1 MKTGLVLEGGAMR
14 GMYTAGVMDIMM
26 DHDIHFDGIIGV
38 SAGALF
44 GVNYLSRQRGRV
56 IRYNKKY
63 NGRKDYMGILPL
75 LKEGNIV
82 STRLAYDRVPRLFDV
97 FDNDTFKASETEF
110 YAVVTNLQ
118 NGQPEYMR
126 VKDVYEQMDVL
137 RASGSMPFVS
147 KPVQIDGQYYLDGGV
162 SDSIPFDF
170 FEKQGYDRLVVVL
183 TRDLDYRKKA
193 MSPLMI
199 EASYHKYPDFCEQL
213 KIRHEVYN
221 RSVRMLK
228 RQEEQG
234 EIFVIRPSLPIT
246 IRRIESD
253 PEKLQ
258 MVYEQGLK
266 DATDSMEQLQAYL
279 QDSFGKNV

>member
-14 GMYTAGVMDIMM
+14 GMYTAGIMDIMM
-26 DHDIHFDGIIGV
+26 DHNIDFDGIIGV

-63 NGRKDYMGILPL
+63 NGQRDYMGLIPL

-82 STRLAYDRVPRLFDV
+82 STRYAYDRVPRLYDV
-97 FDNDTFKASETEF
+97 FDNDTFKTSGTEF

-118 NGQPEYMR
+118 TGQPEYML

-147 KPVQIDGQYYLDGGV
+147 KPVQIGDQLYLDGGV
-162 SDSIPFDF
+162 SDSIPFEF
-170 FEKQGYDRLVVVL
+170 FEKKGYDRLVVIL

-199 EASYHKYPDFCEQL
+199 EASYHKYPEFCEQL
-213 KIRHEVYN
+213 KKRHEVYN

-228 RQEEQG
+228 RQEEKG
-234 EIFVIRPSLPIT
+234 EIFVIRPSVPIN
-246 IRRIESD
+246 IKRIETD
-253 PEKLQ
+253 PDKLQ
-258 MVYEQGLK
+258 MVYDEGIK
-266 DATDSMEQLQAYL
+266 DAAECMNQLLAYL
-279 QDSFGKNV
+279 GQ

>member
-14 GMYTAGVMDIMM
+14 GMYTAGVMDRMM
-26 DHDIHFDGIIGV
+26 DHDIHFDGVIGV

-44 GVNYLSRQRGRV
+44 GVNYLSHQRGRV

-63 NGRKDYMGILPL
+63 NGHKDYMGLLPL

-82 STRLAYDRVPRLFDV
+82 STRYAYDRVPRLFDV
-97 FDNDTFKASETEF
+97 FDNEAFKASGTDF

-118 NGQPEYMR
+118 TGQPEYMQ
-126 VKDVYEQMDVL
+126 VTDVYEQMDVL

-162 SDSIPFDF
+162 SDSIPFAF
-170 FEKQGYDRLVVVL
+170 FEKLGYDRLVVIL
-183 TRDLDYRKKA
+183 TRDLAYRKKA

-199 EASYHKYPDFCEQL
+199 EASYHKYPEFAEQL
-213 KIRHEVYN
+213 KKRHEVYN

-228 RQEEQG
+228 RKEEKG
-234 EIFVIRPSLPIT
+234 ETFVIRPSVPIQ
-246 IRRIESD
+246 IKRIETD
-253 PEKLQ
+253 PDKLQ
-258 MVYEQGLK
+258 QVYDEGMK
-266 DATDSMEQLQAYL
+266 DATEHMDQLLEYL
-279 QDSFGKNV
+279 GK

>member
-14 GMYTAGVMDIMM
+14 GMYTAGVMDRMM
-26 DHDIHFDGIIGV
+26 DHDIHFDGVIGV

-63 NGRKDYMGILPL
+63 NGHKDYMGLLPL

-82 STRLAYDRVPRLFDV
+82 STRYAYDRVPRLFDV
-97 FDNDTFKASETEF
+97 FDNEAFKASGTDF

-118 NGQPEYMR
+118 TGQPEYMQ

-162 SDSIPFDF
+162 SDSIPFAF
-170 FEKQGYDRLVVVL
+170 FEKLGYDRLVVIL
-183 TRDLDYRKKA
+183 TRDLAYRKKA

-199 EASYHKYPDFCEQL
+199 DASYHKYPEFAEQL
-213 KIRHEVYN
+213 KKRHEVYN

-228 RQEEQG
+228 RKEKKG
-234 EIFVIRPSLPIT
+234 GIFVIRPSVPIQ
-246 IRRIESD
+246 IKRIETD
-253 PEKLQ
+253 PDKLQ
-258 MVYEQGLK
+258 QVYDEGMK
-266 DATDSMEQLQAYL
+266 DATEHMDQLLEYL
-279 QDSFGKNV
+279 GK